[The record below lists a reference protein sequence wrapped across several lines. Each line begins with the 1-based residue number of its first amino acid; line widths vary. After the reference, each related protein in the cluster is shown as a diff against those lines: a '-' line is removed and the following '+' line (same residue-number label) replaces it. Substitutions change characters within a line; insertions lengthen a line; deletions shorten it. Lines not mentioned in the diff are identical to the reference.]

1 MTDFK
6 VVIPARYGSSR
17 LAAKPLLDIAGK
29 PMVVHV
35 YERALLSKAKTVVV
49 ATDDERI
56 AQALKP
62 YGATVVM
69 TSTQHPS
76 GTDRLQEV
84 AAKMGWAKDDIIV
97 NVQGDEPLIPPE
109 VINQV
114 AANLAAHSQ
123 AGIATLAEPIETI
136 EQLTNPNIV
145 KLVRDANNMAMYFSR
160 APMPWARDAF
170 SNGINALPAND
181 LYLRHLGIYAYRVS
195 FLNSYVQWPPAVL
208 EQVEALEQLR
218 ALYYGVKIHVDKSCV
233 SLPAGVDTMADLERV
248 RALFAQQQA
257 SVSAKTAVAAP
268 SNASEKIK
276 ILFVCLGNICRSP
289 TAEGVFKTMVEKSGW
304 QDLFTIDSA
313 GTAAYY
319 VGEPPDKRAQKHAK
333 ARGYD
338 LSKLR
343 ARFISPQDFKKF
355 DYILV
360 MDKKNFAEM
369 EKVQK
374 YCKDA
379 TAKLQLFLDFH
390 PKQQQGQ
397 EVPDPYTGGDEGFE
411 AVLDLVEPAAENLL
425 KTVLTQKGL
434 INCGC

>member
-17 LAAKPLLDIAGK
+17 LPAKPLMDIAGK

-62 YGATVVM
+62 YGAKVVM
-69 TSTQHPS
+69 TSPNHPS

-84 AAKMGWAKDDIIV
+84 AAKMRWDDDDIIV

-114 AANLAAHSQ
+114 AANLANNRQ
-123 AGIATLAEPIETI
+123 AGIATLAEAIEDVG
-136 EQLTNPNIV
+136 QLTNPNIV

-170 SNGINALPAND
+170 TQGIKELPVKD
-181 LYLRHLGIYAYRVS
+181 LYWRHLGIYAYKVS
-195 FLNSYVQWPPAVL
+195 FLNAYVKWSPAVL

-218 ALYYGVKIHVDKSCV
+218 ALYYGVKIHVDKACV
-233 SLPAGVDTMADLERV
+233 SLPAGVDTQEDLERV
-248 RALFAQQQA
+248 RAI
-257 SVSAKTAVAAP
+257 VAAQKAAQAP
-268 SNASEKIK
+268 KVVEKNPNADKINV
-276 ILFVCLGNICRSP
+276 LFVCLGNICRSP

-304 QDLFTIDSA
+304 KDLFNIDSA

-355 DYILV
+355 DHILV

-374 YCKDA
+374 YCKDPK
-379 TAKLQLFLDFH
+379 AKLQLFLDYH
-390 PKQQQGQ
+390 PSQQQGL
-397 EVPDPYTGGDEGFE
+397 EVPDPYNGSDSGFE
-411 AVLDLVEPAAENLL
+411 IVLDLVEPAAENLL
-425 KTVLTQKGL
+425 KTLLQNKGL
-434 INCGC
+434 T